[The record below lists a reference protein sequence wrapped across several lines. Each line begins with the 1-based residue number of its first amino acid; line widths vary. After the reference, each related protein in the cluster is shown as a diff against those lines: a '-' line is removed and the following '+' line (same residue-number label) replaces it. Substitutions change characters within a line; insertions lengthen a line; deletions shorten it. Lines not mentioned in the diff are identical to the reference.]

1 MNDKLVKALTIV
13 GIGTFIFGFCTL
25 NKKDSPKGQFNT
37 VAEALSNES
46 EYGYDLLNDQSICIL
61 YDKDVLGNEQY
72 HVVKKITA
80 PELNNE
86 YRSKFNGIP
95 MTYHK
100 GDGLDITTRYGLEDA
115 DCDYAY
121 FNLLDGTVISVV
133 NATKS
138 GKENYGNQI
147 INVTP
152 VAPVLYNYLEVKDRY
167 TQDDIKTLYNKIND
181 KEEAKTLIK

>member
-1 MNDKLVKALTIV
+1 
-13 GIGTFIFGFCTL
+13 
-25 NKKDSPKGQFNT
+25 
-37 VAEALSNES
+37 
-46 EYGYDLLNDQSICIL
+46 
-61 YDKDVLGNEQY
+61 
-72 HVVKKITA
+72 
-80 PELNNE
+80 
-86 YRSKFNGIP
+86 

-133 NATKS
+133 NATRK
-138 GKENYGNQI
+138 GEENYGNQI
-147 INVTP
+147 INVTS

-167 TQDDIKTLYNKIND
+167 TQDDIKTLYNTINN